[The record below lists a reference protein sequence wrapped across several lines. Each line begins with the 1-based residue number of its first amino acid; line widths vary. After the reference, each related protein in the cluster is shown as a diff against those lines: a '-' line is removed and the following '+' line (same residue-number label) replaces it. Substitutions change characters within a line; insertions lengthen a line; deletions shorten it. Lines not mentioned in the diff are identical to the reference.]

1 MGEGGGARGRVG
13 RSGGGG
19 NRVRVPG
26 WGGEGI
32 AGVEAREAAMK
43 NQLPNLTNKFG
54 LATAMIAIGST
65 MLTLI
70 IAPAFAHDMAAMGNM
85 DGHDKSA
92 APNAMGSHMA
102 MDAHMVM
109 TPVRP
114 ETLADIERARG
125 ILNTLRRMLSD
136 YRDSQVALD
145 QGYKIFLPTVPQ
157 DVYHFTDYS
166 AAAEEY
172 AGHFNPSRPASL
184 LYVKNSRGDYVLV
197 GAMYSAP
204 PDSTPGRLH
213 HLIPLS
219 LGAWRAPT
227 H

>member
-1 MGEGGGARGRVG
+1 MGTRAGARGRSG
-13 RSGGGG
+13 RSRGGA
-19 NRVRVPG
+19 NRSRVPG
-26 WGGEGI
+26 SGAERI

-54 LATAMIAIGST
+54 LATAMIAIAST

-92 APNAMGSHMA
+92 APNAMGSHMG

-114 ETLADIERARG
+114 ETPADIERARG

-136 YRDSQVALD
+136 YRDSHVALD
-145 QGYKIFLPTVPQ
+145 QGYKIFLPTAPQ
-157 DVYHFTDYS
+157 EEYHCTVYS
-166 AAAEEY
+166 A
-172 AGHFNPSRPASL
+172 
-184 LYVKNSRGDYVLV
+184 
-197 GAMYSAP
+197 
-204 PDSTPGRLH
+204 TP
-213 HLIPLS
+213 
-219 LGAWRAPT
+219 
-227 H
+227 